1 MHDYRLVIQKS
12 LDARE
17 RSRGEFDEGPPGSS
31 SGERDVAVTLS
42 LWALN
47 PALAF
52 NDLAGP
58 GGARCVVLT
67 SGTLAPL
74 SSFASELGVSF
85 PIRMEAP
92 HCVDVHKQVWAGAV
106 GVGPAGA
113 SLHGT
118 FKTAAEFA
126 YQDDLGNALREWCR
140 DIPHGVLVF
149 FPSYSLLD
157 RVTQRWTSTGAEGV
171 GAGTSKKMFQEPRG
185 NEQPHRAEA
194 GGRGDG
200 SRGGGRGAGRKPRG

>member
-12 LDARE
+12 FKDARD
-17 RSRGEFDEGPPGSS
+17 RSREDEVGVGD
-31 SGERDVAVTLS
+31 SGGRDVAVTLS

-58 GGARCVVLT
+58 DAARCVVLT

-74 SSFASELGVSF
+74 NSFASELGVEF

-157 RVTQRWTSTGAEGV
+157 RVAQRWKSTGAWKALEQATG
-171 GAGTSKKMFQEPRG
+171 KKMFQEPRG
-185 NEQPHRAEA
+185 YEQPHADA
-194 GGRGDG
+194 GGRGGG
-200 SRGGGRGAGRKPRG
+200 SRGGGRGGRRRPRG